1 MPARLLWQRRP
12 IICWRCSMAEDEQP
26 GSGVMVARMRRL
38 GRVLAL
44 IALVF
49 GGLFVVLARRSA
61 GAGDMTD
68 VASALFWVA
77 AVLQFALAF
86 VLLWR
91 GRRG

>member
-1 MPARLLWQRRP
+1 
-12 IICWRCSMAEDEQP
+12 MAEDENP
-26 GSGVMVARMRRL
+26 GSGEMIARLRRL

-44 IALVF
+44 ISLVF

-61 GAGDMTD
+61 GSGEMADF
-68 VASALFWVA
+68 ASALFWVA

>member
-1 MPARLLWQRRP
+1 MAEEPSPGVDQGSGELIARL
-12 IICWRCSMAEDEQP
+12 
-26 GSGVMVARMRRL
+26 RRL
-38 GRVLAL
+38 GRIMAVLAL
-44 IALVF
+44 AF

-61 GAGDMTD
+61 AAGENGE

-86 VLLWR
+86 VLLQR

>member
-1 MPARLLWQRRP
+1 
-12 IICWRCSMAEDEQP
+12 MAEEEAP
-26 GSGVMVARMRRL
+26 GSGVMVARLRRL
-38 GRVLAL
+38 GRVLAAL
-44 IALVF
+44 SLVF

-61 GAGDMTD
+61 GSGDMGD
-68 VASALFWVA
+68 AASALFWVA

>member
-1 MPARLLWQRRP
+1 
-12 IICWRCSMAEDEQP
+12 MAEEQPP
-26 GSGVMVARMRRL
+26 GSGAMIARLRRL
-38 GRVLAL
+38 GRVMAL

-61 GAGDMTD
+61 GSGEMADF
-68 VASALFWVA
+68 ASALFWVA

>member
-1 MPARLLWQRRP
+1 MQGSGEMIARL
-12 IICWRCSMAEDEQP
+12 
-26 GSGVMVARMRRL
+26 RRL
-38 GRVLAL
+38 GRIMALLSLA
-44 IALVF
+44 F

-61 GAGDMTD
+61 ATGENGE

-77 AVLQFALAF
+77 AMLQFALAF